1 MGGRG
6 DGGRVPFIYHQIKS
20 AGVTDFVDSGMGG
33 ITDST
38 LNQVANETS
47 PCHLDF
53 CNFFIKRMHPH
64 NTGAKIKIDS
74 TSIILSGLFRKNGNL
89 QTV

>member
-1 MGGRG
+1 MAGG
-6 DGGRVPFIYHQIKS
+6 DGGRVTFIYHQIKS

-33 ITDST
+33 ITDSI

-53 CNFFIKRMHPH
+53 CNFFIAMSCNDQR
-64 NTGAKIKIDS
+64 IYS
-74 TSIILSGLFRKNGNL
+74 S
-89 QTV
+89 